1 LSSSDPHNTDP
12 RARSTLAHHRWLVA
26 IAAASAVVLVWLSAP
41 SAAARDG
48 AELTAAGASLGV
60 AHPTG
65 FSLDVL
71 LWRLAMMVPV
81 GDLAFRANATAAL
94 FGALSCA
101 TLAHLAF
108 TWLST
113 ANPAREREARALA
126 SVAPFALL
134 CSQTTLRAFTAVE
147 VYASSLFVSLALIA
161 AVSSARAKTAARA
174 LALCAGL
181 SFATHTTVRIAVI
194 ASAIALL
201 VGHRSSRSALSSARL
216 ARSELSSARLARSVL
231 SWAALSVMA
240 ASLVLY
246 LPVAARKLPWVDWG
260 GPIDARGLWTHLSA
274 ARIREAFSSQ
284 MGGHASGA
292 LTDALSVLR
301 ADLGLAAL
309 LLALV
314 GAILALR
321 DKSPLSLSIALS
333 ALGDLAY
340 STLVNPMGTR
350 DRQTLFL
357 TEAALVLLALRAL
370 FALAPRAVQE
380 PRAQRWIVA
389 LSGALFALSL
399 AARLDLS
406 YSGAREGWTAVEVY
420 GGPGAIGAAPPR
432 AVILCESDELCG
444 GSLYA
449 RVCEGERP
457 DVVVLP
463 RQHLWDRTVWRRLSV
478 ALGHPP
484 PERSQPRSFD
494 EALRVRRMLG
504 VLSVFGP
511 RVRWEQGDRTDERL
525 ARIAVSPS
533 ESPALATP
541 IASSPLAPPNDETVD
556 GVSRWLAQR
565 ESPGVLSRRIAATIL
580 FSAGMRAARDPSSLD
595 RAALFW
601 QRAIE
606 RDPTHASSLSN
617 LAVARAQRGRLREA
631 IALCDRAL
639 EADPTRA
646 VAWQNLLR
654 FCREIGD
661 TACVD
666 RALRGARA
674 HNVNADLSPSVHSGA
689 ARP

>member
-1 LSSSDPHNTDP
+1 LW
-12 RARSTLAHHRWLVA
+12 LA
-26 IAAASAVVLVWLSAP
+26 SP

-81 GDLAFRANATAAL
+81 GDLAFRANAITAL
-94 FGALSCA
+94 LGALSCA
-101 TLAHLAF
+101 AVARLAF

-113 ANPAREREARALA
+113 ANPALAREARALA
-126 SVAPFALL
+126 TLAPLALL
-134 CSQTTLRAFTAVE
+134 CSQTTLRGFTAVE
-147 VYASSLFVSLALIA
+147 VYANSLFVSLAVIA
-161 AVSSARAKTAARA
+161 AVSSARATTAVRA

-181 SFATHTTVRIAVI
+181 SFCTHTTVRVAVA
-194 ASAIALL
+194 ASALALL
-201 VGHRSSRSALSSARL
+201 VGDRS
-216 ARSELSSARLARSVL
+216 ARSVRVRSLL
-231 SWAALSVMA
+231 SWALLALLA
-240 ASLVLY
+240 AALVLY
-246 LPVAARKLPWVDWG
+246 LPVAARRLPWVDWG
-260 GPIDARGLWTHLSA
+260 GPIDARGLWAHLSA

-284 MGGHASGA
+284 MGGRATGA
-292 LTDALSVLR
+292 LGEALSVLR
-301 ADLGLAAL
+301 SDLGLAAL
-309 LLALV
+309 LLSLV

-321 DKSPLSLSIALS
+321 DKSTLSLAITLS

-357 TEAALVLLALRAL
+357 SEAALVLLALRAL
-370 FALAPRAVQE
+370 FELTSRAAKE
-380 PRAQRWIVA
+380 PRAQRA
-389 LSGALFALSL
+389 LTAISALVFALSTV
-399 AARLDLS
+399 ARLDLS

-444 GSLYA
+444 GSLFA

-463 RQHLWDRTVWRRLSV
+463 RQHLWDRTVWRRLTV

-494 EALRVRRMLG
+494 EPLRARRLLG
-504 VLSVFGP
+504 VLNVFGP
-511 RVRWEQGDRTDERL
+511 RVRWEQGDRSDERL
-525 ARIAVSPS
+525 ARITVIPS
-533 ESPALATP
+533 ESPPLATP
-541 IASSPLAPPNDETVD
+541 VAPSPLATPDETVD
-556 GVSRWLAQR
+556 GVSRWLEPR
-565 ESPGVLSRRIAATIL
+565 ESPGVLARRIAATVL
-580 FSAGMRAARDPSSLD
+580 FSAGMRAVRDSSSLD

-606 RDPTHASSLSN
+606 RDPNHASSLTN
-617 LAVARAQRGRLREA
+617 LAVARAQQGRMAEA
-631 IALCDRAL
+631 ILLSERAL
-639 EADPTRA
+639 DADPTRA
-646 VAWQNLLR
+646 IAWQNLLR
-654 FCREIGD
+654 FCSQTGD

-666 RALRGARA
+666 RARRGAST
-674 HNVNADLSPSVHSGA
+674 HNVNADPSPSVHSGA